1 MEVVYGVDGRV
12 AGIDALGPG
21 GRHAVWRYEG
31 QPHPARREARP
42 SASGRVRRQ
51 VCV

>member
-1 MEVVYGVDGRV
+1 VGVDAVGPEGRQS
-12 AGIDALGPG
+12 
-21 GRHAVWRYEG
+21 VWRQGG

-42 SASGRVRRQ
+42 SAPGRSRRQ